1 MTLKEA
7 IGVRVDIDIKTG
19 EKLTHSEIYGRAIE
33 FLGGLDEVARFVPF
47 PVETI
52 REKLKSDPYLNNTAM
67 SEWDKASGF
76 SCGVFGNAR
85 TQRYDCRFIGGGI
98 WTLYRRHGINAAS
111 NSDGVCILKE
121 AARRLVARENAA
133 RVDPV
138 EEVQN

>member
-33 FLGGLDEVARFVPF
+33 FLGGLDDVARFVPF

-52 REKLKSDPYLNNTAM
+52 RMKLKDDPHLNNTAM
-67 SEWDKASGF
+67 SKWDAASGF
-76 SCGVFGNAR
+76 VCRGI
-85 TQRYDCRFIGGGI
+85 DCKFIGGGI
-98 WTLYRRHGINAAS
+98 LELYRQHGINGAS

-121 AARRLVARENAA
+121 AARRLVARE
-133 RVDPV
+133 
-138 EEVQN
+138 EVAK

>member
-33 FLGGLDEVARFVPF
+33 FLGGLADVARFVPF

-52 REKLKSDPYLNNTAM
+52 RMKLKDDPHLNNTAM
-67 SEWDKASGF
+67 SKWDAASGF
-76 SCGVFGNAR
+76 VCRGI
-85 TQRYDCRFIGGGI
+85 DCKFIGGGI
-98 WTLYRRHGINAAS
+98 LELYRQHGINAAS

-121 AARRLVARENAA
+121 AARRLVARE
-133 RVDPV
+133 
-138 EEVQN
+138 EVAK